1 MCEGMVGCQ
10 GVAFMTWLWI
20 PVLEASRSSRLS
32 VVGYKYT
39 VYVTPSSHNGRC
51 AKVCWHSWSW
61 PISLF
66 LMIANGFVPI
76 TYCFVVMDL
85 DTHFVSPS
93 LKPSGWAFLYFRAFM
108 QAVTMT
114 RGLLSN
120 FLWFSCHRS
129 ESCGLTIFMLDEER
143 QIIGPC
149 RWFDLA
155 TQTPASER
163 PGACCESSSGLLPTD
178 WIQSLFLSLRKD
190 GATVICSCIG
200 RYYTIP
206 YSSSAAK
213 ESARQS
219 KTLQTLK
226 WRCKKY
232 SCIHSARGTRWCK
245 QDIL

>member
-1 MCEGMVGCQ
+1 MCESMVGCQ

-61 PISLF
+61 PISLC
-66 LMIANGFVPI
+66 LIIANGFVANHVLFCGHGFGYSFCLAI
-76 TYCFVVMDL
+76 AKALRMSVFV
-85 DTHFVSPS
+85 
-93 LKPSGWAFLYFRAFM
+93 
-108 QAVTMT
+108 
-114 RGLLSN
+114 
-120 FLWFSCHRS
+120 FSCFHASSDDDNRS
-129 ESCGLTIFMLDEER
+129 PF
-143 QIIGPC
+143 Q
-149 RWFDLA
+149 
-155 TQTPASER
+155 
-163 PGACCESSSGLLPTD
+163 
-178 WIQSLFLSLRKD
+178 LSLIQLPPVRELRFDDLYARWGTPNHWTMSMVWLSYADTGQWKAWSMLWELIRTSSNSKLVSLSLGKD
-190 GATVICSCIG
+190 GATVTCSCIG